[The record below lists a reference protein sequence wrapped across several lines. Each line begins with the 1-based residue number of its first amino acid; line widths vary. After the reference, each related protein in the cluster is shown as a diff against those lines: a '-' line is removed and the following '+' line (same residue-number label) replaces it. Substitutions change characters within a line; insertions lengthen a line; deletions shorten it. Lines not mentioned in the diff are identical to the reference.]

1 MVCTDYSLLMPAMLF
16 LSYWVV
22 YLVGLPP
29 LPQSNIPLLY
39 VLVLFPVFFIT
50 AIGEEVGWLGYAIDP
65 MQDSWG
71 ALYASMILGIVW
83 ALWHPLGIYS
93 NQQRARMGNMAVSW
107 FDTFTNSYSLD
118 LQQHRKEHIGWNF
131 VSCYDQC

>member
-1 MVCTDYSLLMPAMLF
+1 MVCTDYSLLMSAMLF

-22 YLVGLPP
+22 YLVRLPP

-65 MQDSWG
+65 MQDRWG
-71 ALYASMILGIVW
+71 ALYASMILGNSMGSM
-83 ALWHPLGIYS
+83 APLGIYS
-93 NQQRARMGNMAVSW
+93 NQQRAGMGNMAVSW

-118 LQQHRKEHIGWNF
+118 L
-131 VSCYDQC
+131 